1 MRPRFRPLGLAGVFA
16 AGLLLGCMAGS
27 QPVPAQ
33 APQAPQTAGA
43 GGPSYGMPLLID
55 RTDLR
60 LGTTVQFQRIPGL
73 TELHDLEQ
81 ILGLAHVVLAL
92 ESWPRSYA
100 EIQALEHA
108 PQEADLIVVV
118 RGYPPTKEAADAWN
132 LLNARVRLVIIV
144 DGPPASS
151 AEVSDLN
158 SMRSLERVIA
168 QMEYPSRSGF
178 ERLQR
183 PLSFRKVM
191 R

>member
-1 MRPRFRPLGLAGVFA
+1 MSRFARILLAPTFA

-27 QPVPAQ
+27 QPTPAETPPP
-33 APQAPQTAGA
+33 AASAA
-43 GGPSYGMPLLID
+43 GPSYGGPLLID

-60 LGTTVQFQRIPGL
+60 LGTTVQFQRVPNL

-92 ESWPRSYA
+92 EEWPRSYA
-100 EIQALEHA
+100 QISPLEHA
-108 PQEADLIVVV
+108 PEEADLIVVV

-132 LLNARVRLVIIV
+132 LLNARVRLVMVV
-144 DGPPASS
+144 DGPPPSTA
-151 AEVSDLN
+151 VVTDLN

-168 QMEYPSRSGF
+168 QMDLPSRSGF

-183 PLSFRKVM
+183 PLGFRKLM
-191 R
+191 N

>member
-1 MRPRFRPLGLAGVFA
+1 MKRFSHVQWLATVFA

-27 QPVPAQ
+27 QPAPAQ
-33 APQAPQTAGA
+33 APAPVAA
-43 GGPSYGMPLLID
+43 AAGPSYGGPLLID

-60 LGTTVQFQRIPGL
+60 LGTTVQFQRIPNL
-73 TELHDLEQ
+73 NELHDLEQ

-92 ESWPRSYA
+92 EEWPKGYA
-100 EIQALEHA
+100 QIQPLEHA

-132 LLNARVRLVIIV
+132 LLNARVRLVMLV
-144 DGPPASS
+144 DGPPPSS
-151 AEVSDLN
+151 AVITDLN
-158 SMRSLERVIA
+158 AMRSLERVIA
-168 QMEYPSRSGF
+168 EMDLPSRSGF

-191 R
+191 D